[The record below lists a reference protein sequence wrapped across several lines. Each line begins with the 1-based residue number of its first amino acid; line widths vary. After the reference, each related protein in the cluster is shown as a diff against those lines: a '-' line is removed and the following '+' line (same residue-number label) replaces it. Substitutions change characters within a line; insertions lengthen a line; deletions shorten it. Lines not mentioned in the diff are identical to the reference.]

1 MNARTPVE
9 KARAGLEIHAGFIPL
24 VDCAPLVIAKE
35 MGFDAQNGIDLVM
48 HKDVSWANIRDKVE
62 AGLLDCAIMLA
73 PMPIAATLGLGGRA
87 AVPMIAAMSTS
98 LSGNAITVSP
108 GLYDEMLNADRLN
121 AEAGGMAVSASISRV
136 VQRRRDS
143 GNESLTF
150 GIVYPFSSHN
160 YDLRY
165 WLAAAGVDPDNDV
178 NLVVVPPS
186 LIAGNLKS
194 GRIDGFC
201 VGEPW
206 NSVASSED
214 SGVIVALKQEL
225 WAESPEKVLGL
236 RAAFVE
242 TNRDAVARLI
252 RAVTQA
258 CAWLDIRSNRRAAA
272 EILARPEYVG
282 ISADILS
289 HSLSGSL
296 VRAAGF
302 SGKPVT
308 DVLKFSG
315 DCANFPWVSHA
326 TWLLTQMIR
335 WGQVRAPF
343 DIAEVARRV
352 YRPDLY
358 RSAIAGL
365 GIDIPDVD
373 LKTEGS
379 GLFFGAGTFDPTDPT
394 GYIERLPLRNK
405 SIDLQLYGPATR

>member
-1 MNARTPVE
+1 MTVSNPLE
-9 KARAGLEIHAGFIPL
+9 KAPTVLEIHAGFIPL
-24 VDCAPLVIAKE
+24 VDCGPLVIAKE
-35 MGFDAQNGIDLVM
+35 MGFAAQNGIDLVL

-108 GLYDEMLNADRLN
+108 GLYDEMLNADRVS
-121 AEAGGMAVSASISRV
+121 AEAGGMAASASIARV
-136 VQRRRDS
+136 VKRRRDS
-143 GNESLTF
+143 GKETLTF

-178 NLVVVPPS
+178 NLVVVPPA
-186 LIAGNLKS
+186 LIAGSLKS

-225 WAESPEKVLGL
+225 WAESPEKVLGM
-236 RAAFVE
+236 RTEFIE
-242 TNRDAVARLI
+242 TNRNAVERLI
-252 RAVTQA
+252 RAITQA
-258 CAWLDIRSNRRAAA
+258 CAWIDTRSNRRVAA
-272 EILARPEYVG
+272 EILARPEYIG
-282 ISADILS
+282 ISAEILW
-289 HSLSGSL
+289 HSLSGNL

-302 SGKPVT
+302 SGKPVR
-308 DVLKFSG
+308 DVVKFSG
-315 DCANFPWVSHA
+315 DDANFLWVSHA

-358 RSAIAGL
+358 RSALAGI
-365 GIDIPDVD
+365 GADIPDVD
-373 LKTEGS
+373 LKTEG
-379 GLFFGAGTFDPTDPT
+379 GGQFFGAGSFDPIDPI
-394 GYIERLPLRNK
+394 GYIEGLPMLNK
-405 SIDLQLYGPATR
+405 SIDLKRFGPANS